1 MRNLILIAAGLVSLA
16 ACHSPLHRCTH
27 HNEHLH
33 PVDEANCLIETCY
46 WAIDELLAQH
56 PFPEDIDRVLVSTV
70 VDINDVQSTTM
81 FGRVTSECLSSR
93 LTQLNKDVI
102 HLTVRSDHM
111 LVRPAGNF
119 LLSREVRN
127 LAMDYNARTAL
138 VSTYAVTEHSV
149 ILSLKL
155 VSTIEDST
163 LAGIDVAIPRSDTV
177 TEMLGLGG
185 GLGISY

>member
-1 MRNLILIAAGLVSLA
+1 
-16 ACHSPLHRCTH
+16 
-27 HNEHLH
+27 
-33 PVDEANCLIETCY
+33 
-46 WAIDELLAQH
+46 
-56 PFPEDIDRVLVSTV
+56 
-70 VDINDVQSTTM
+70 
-81 FGRVTSECLSSR
+81 
-93 LTQLNKDVI
+93 
-102 HLTVRSDHM
+102 M